1 MSLINT
7 LHFKVGT
14 NKSLVRACENLSDNS
29 SFLGGVHMVIG
40 DYHASPSFLS
50 FIPFS
55 VYEEFS
61 AFPQMGIQMAYLVR
75 FTLSAPSALFT
86 PLIRSSP

>member
-1 MSLINT
+1 MSLITT

-14 NKSLVRACENLSDNS
+14 NKSLVRACKNLNDNS
-29 SFLGGVHMVIG
+29 SFLGVHMVIG
-40 DYHASPSFLS
+40 DYYASPSFLS

-55 VYEEFS
+55 VYEELS
-61 AFPQMGIQMAYLVR
+61 AFPQMIIQMAYLVR